1 MTPYFETSDVAI
13 YQADSRTAW
22 RDLPEHSADAIV
34 TSPPYWGLRD
44 YGHDGQIG
52 LEDDPSTYIGELA
65 DLLTGYGERVL
76 KPGGSLW
83 LNLGDSYS
91 TGNGAYNIGDKAQIE
106 GAHAHA
112 RPKRGTVEGMP
123 AKCLMMIPERV
134 ALALI
139 ERGWILRNRVVW
151 AKPNGMPSSVQD
163 RLATKHEALFHL
175 VRQQRYYYDL
185 DAIREPKAD
194 STLERDRYGGQS
206 TKLSSAQIGGHGATS
221 IANTQRGVAGGD
233 GKANPGDVWTI
244 PTQPYPDAHF
254 AVFPRELV
262 RRPILATVPEQVC
275 RACGAGRERVVKVE
289 REGTSLVNAEGSQD
303 DQRIPNG
310 WKQDPTRRLGANIM
324 DTRETT
330 GWSDCGCDAG
340 WTAGTVLDPF
350 FGSGT
355 TAVMARSLGRKTVGV
370 ELSADYCALAAKR
383 FTQNV
388 LDFGGDAA

>member
-1 MTPYFETSDVAI
+1 MTPYFETSDVTI

-163 RLATKHEALFHL
+163 RLATKHEALFHF
-175 VRQQRYYYDL
+175 VRQQQYFYDL
-185 DAIREPKAD
+185 DAIREPHAEASLKRV
-194 STLERDRYGGQS
+194 EYGLKHRHPDGV
-206 TKLSSAQIGGHGATS
+206 
-221 IANTQRGVAGGD
+221 GVAIPPVDVERMGERFAHPGG
-233 GKANPGDVWTI
+233 KNPGDVWTI

-275 RACGAGRERVVKVE
+275 KSCGAGRERVVE
-289 REGTSLVNAEGSQD
+289 RGELVPTVSGS
-303 DQRIPNG
+303 
-310 WKQDPTRRLGANIM
+310 NIS
-324 DTRETT
+324 TT
-330 GWSDCGCDAG
+330 GQSGTRAGDTQAAMAARNFATGGGNSMPRRERTPTGWTDCGCGADF
-340 WTAGTVLDPF
+340 TAGTVLDPF

-355 TAVMARSLGRKTVGV
+355 TGVMARSLMRKTVGV
-370 ELSADYCALAAKR
+370 ELNLKYCELAANR
-383 FTQNV
+383 LSQGV
-388 LDFGGDAA
+388 LF

>member
-83 LNLGDSYS
+83 LNLGDTYS
-91 TGNGAYNIGDKAQIE
+91 SSTKGSGGQDTRFTHGGNGSRQKFDP
-106 GAHAHA
+106 HSVT
-112 RPKRGTVEGMP
+112 PDFP
-123 AKCLMMIPERV
+123 AKCLLMIPERV

-151 AKPNGMPSSVQD
+151 AKPNGMPSSAQD

-185 DAIREPKAD
+185 DAIREPHAGPLHSPGNKSSVPMTNHFD
-194 STLERDRYGGQS
+194 EPDRTWG
-206 TKLSSAQIGGHGATS
+206 
-221 IANTQRGVAGGD
+221 NEAG
-233 GKANPGDVWTI
+233 KNPGDVWTI

-275 RACGAGRERVVKVE
+275 MACGAARQRIVE
-289 REGTSLVNAEGSQD
+289 RGPSDWEDRKASGEPMRHGLASAAAAGAGGFKSLRAE
-303 DQRIPNG
+303 
-310 WKQDPTRRLGANIM
+310 TV
-324 DTRETT
+324 

-340 WTAGTVLDPF
+340 FTSGTVLDPF

-355 TAVMARSLGRKTVGV
+355 TAVAARSLGRKTVGV

-388 LDFGGDAA
+388 LDFGGDSA

>member
-1 MTPYFETSDVAI
+1 MTPYFETSDVTI

-52 LEDDPSTYIGELA
+52 LEDDPATYIGELA
-65 DLLTGYGERVL
+65 DLLTGDGSRVL

-83 LNLGDSYS
+83 LNLGDTFLPS
-91 TGNGAYNIGDKAQIE
+91 
-106 GAHAHA
+106 
-112 RPKRGTVEGMP
+112 
-123 AKCLMMIPERV
+123 KCLAMIPERV

-163 RLATKHEALFHL
+163 RLATKHEALFHF
-175 VRQQRYYYDL
+175 VRQQRYFYDL
-185 DAIREPKAD
+185 DAIREPLSE
-194 STLERDRYGGQS
+194 STVRIH
-206 TKLSSAQIGGHGATS
+206 SSARVRPKGNGDWKAQRNKDRNDGESETM
-221 IANTQRGVAGGD
+221 ANGPEKLARMQAAGG
-233 GKANPGDVWTI
+233 KNPGDVWSI
-244 PTQPYPDAHF
+244 PTQGYPDAHF

-262 RRPILATVPEQVC
+262 RRPILATVPE
-275 RACGAGRERVVKVE
+275 G
-289 REGTSLVNAEGSQD
+289 
-303 DQRIPNG
+303 
-310 WKQDPTRRLGANIM
+310 
-324 DTRETT
+324 
-330 GWSDCGCDAG
+330 
-340 WTAGTVLDPF
+340 GTVLDPF

-355 TAVMARSLGRKTVGV
+355 TAVAARSLGRKTVGV
-370 ELSADYCALAAKR
+370 ELSEDYCALAAKR